1 MPASTLKSNRQS
13 VDRTRLLN
21 MYGIKHA
28 SCPAYENHV
37 EVKVKFLTWP
47 GEQMDGSV
55 KFAPGENEY

>member
-1 MPASTLKSNRQS
+1 
-13 VDRTRLLN
+13 